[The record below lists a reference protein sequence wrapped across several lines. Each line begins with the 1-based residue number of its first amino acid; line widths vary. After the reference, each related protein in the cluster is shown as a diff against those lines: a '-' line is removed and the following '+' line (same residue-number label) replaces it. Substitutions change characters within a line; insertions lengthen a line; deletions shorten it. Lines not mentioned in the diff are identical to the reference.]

1 MAKQLRTPKA
11 VKLPHD
17 ADIFPALPGQPQ
29 VANLRKLPS
38 GWDAD
43 PGMTYIG
50 RSGHGLISLW
60 GNPIRAEQPCR
71 ECGKSHTTRE
81 TIPCYARFLQ
91 TTLAAQ
97 PHQLRQNILS
107 LTGKTLVCFCAPAPC
122 HGHEIIRLWRQLAV
136 EFPEEANAARRAAGV
151 PEEP

>member
-1 MAKQLRTPKA
+1 MAAKPKAPKA
-11 VKLPHD
+11 VKVPHD
-17 ADIFPALPGQPQ
+17 ADILPPLLGQPQ
-29 VANLRKLPS
+29 VANLRKLPE
-38 GWDAD
+38 GWQAD
-43 PGMTYIG
+43 PNMVYIG

-91 TTLAAQ
+91 TTLEAQ
-97 PHQLRQNILS
+97 PFPLRQNIFS

-122 HGHEIIRLWRQLAV
+122 HGHEIIRLWRRLAT
-136 EFPEEANAARRAAGV
+136 EFPEEAYAARRAAGV
-151 PEEP
+151 PEE